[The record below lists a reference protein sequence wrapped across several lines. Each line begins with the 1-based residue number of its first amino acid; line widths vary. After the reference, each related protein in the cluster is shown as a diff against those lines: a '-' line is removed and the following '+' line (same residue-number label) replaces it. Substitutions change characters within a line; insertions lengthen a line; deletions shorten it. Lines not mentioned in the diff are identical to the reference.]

1 MHKPSG
7 TILVAVDGSLLAK
20 HAALAAIKLAHVQGY
35 GIHALYVVDEAL
47 ALASYADYRQELTF
61 ELEEEDD
68 GDPLAL
74 LEAQGA
80 FALEEVVG
88 MAEEA
93 GVPYETEM
101 LLGNVEDMILDRAN
115 QAFMVAIGRR
125 GNRHADKPQQ
135 LGAHFWQVV
144 HKARV
149 PVLAGGEKVPQKV
162 KRMMFVFTGDERS
175 IKALH
180 GVTVLQ
186 RDLKAEVVVIF
197 AANPTDQQA
206 EAWQNQVLA
215 RLSVED
221 RPYYRF
227 IRRPERRADAL
238 VAAAEEEDVD
248 LLVMSYVHRQLPILE
263 DIRGMPLDKVLKR
276 TQLPVI
282 IVR

>member
-1 MHKPSG
+1 MEKTAG
-7 TILVAVDGSLLAK
+7 TILVAVDGSPLAK
-20 HAALAAIKLAHVQGY
+20 NAAMAAIKLAHVQGY

-47 ALASYADYRQELTF
+47 ALATYSDYRQELTF
-61 ELEEEDD
+61 ELDKEEDA
-68 GDPLAL
+68 DPLSL

-80 FALEEVVG
+80 FALEEVISL
-88 MAEEA
+88 AEEA

-101 LLGNVEDMILDRAN
+101 LLGNVEDMILNRSN

-144 HKARV
+144 HKAKV

-162 KRMMFVFTGDERS
+162 ERMMFVFTGDDRS

-186 RDLKAEVVVIF
+186 RDLKAEVVVVF
-197 AANPTDQQA
+197 AANPTDQQVQ
-206 EAWQNQVLA
+206 EWQNQVLA
-215 RLSVED
+215 RLAVED
-221 RPYYRF
+221 RPFFRF

-263 DIRGMPLDKVLKR
+263 DIRGMPLDKVLKK
-276 TQLPVI
+276 TPLPVI